1 MRLSQI
7 ANLTRNLG
15 CEPLHDRKWSLDQRQ
30 SKLNYDSR
38 TQAAWTYASQ
48 RQPASHKKN
57 CLALYPLIKSHYLQV
72 LATK

>member
-30 SKLNYDSR
+30 SKLNYDRR

-48 RQPASHKKN
+48 RQPDNPDDDADKGKEESNKGEGQAK
-57 CLALYPLIKSHYLQV
+57 
-72 LATK
+72 